1 MTGVLTGRRSAD
13 IQGRMPR
20 ERAAVIRGIKGM
32 RPCANES
39 QQPPEGREDAWD
51 RFFLSPQE
59 RTNPAGA
66 LILDSRPPEL
76 TEKLISVGLSHPVV
90 VVCYDNTRKLI
101 QPHIA

>member
-1 MTGVLTGRRSAD
+1 MQTYRGECHAK
-13 IQGRMPR
+13 
-20 ERAAVIRGIKGM
+20 RAAAIRGM
-32 RPCANES
+32 QPPANES
-39 QQPPEGREDAWD
+39 QQPPEGREDTWD

-101 QPHIA
+101 QPHTV